1 MNTSQQGIELIKK
14 FEGVRYQA
22 YDDGVGVWTIGV
34 GHTKGV
40 VKGDKIDDATVDKY
54 LREDLESAEYAVN
67 NLVKVELDQSQFDA
81 LVSLVFNIGSGAF
94 SNSTLLKMLNKGK
107 FDAAA
112 DQFLRWNLAGGKVL
126 LGLTKRRIAE
136 RMLFLTGHP

>member
-40 VKGDKIDDATVDKY
+40 VKGDKIDDRQVDEF
-54 LREDLESAEYAVN
+54 LRQDLESAEYAVN
-67 NLVKVELDQSQFDA
+67 SLVKVELRQTQFDA

-94 SNSTLLKMLNKGK
+94 ASSTLLKLLNKGRPEM
-107 FDAAA
+107 AA
-112 DQFLRWNLAGGKVL
+112 DQFPRWNMGGGKIL
-126 LGLTKRRIAE
+126 LGLTKRRAAE
-136 RMLFLTGHP
+136 RLLFLS

>member
-14 FEGVRYQA
+14 FEGIRYQA

-40 VKGDKIDDATVDKY
+40 VKGDKIDDAKVDEY

-67 NLVKVELDQSQFDA
+67 SLVKVELKQSQFDA

-94 SNSTLLKMLNKGK
+94 SKSTLLKLLNKGRY
-107 FDAAA
+107 DMAA
-112 DQFLRWNLAGGKVL
+112 DQFPRWNLAGGKIL
-126 LGLTKRRIAE
+126 LGLTKRRAAE
-136 RMLFLTGHP
+136 RLLFMS

>member
-14 FEGVRYQA
+14 FEGVRYEA

-40 VKGDKIDDATVDKY
+40 MKGDKIDDRQVDQF

-67 NLVKVELDQSQFDA
+67 SLVKVELRQSQFDA

-94 SNSTLLKMLNKGK
+94 ASSTLLKLLNKGRPEM
-107 FDAAA
+107 AA
-112 DQFLRWNLAGGKVL
+112 DQFPRWNMAGGKVMR
-126 LGLTKRRIAE
+126 GLVTRRAAE
-136 RMLFLTGHP
+136 RLLFMS

>member
-14 FEGVRYQA
+14 FEGVRYHA

-40 VKGDKIDDATVDKY
+40 MPGDKIDDRQVDQF
-54 LREDLESAEYAVN
+54 LREDLESAEYAVSR
-67 NLVKVELDQSQFDA
+67 LVKVDLTQNAFDA

-94 SNSTLLKMLNKGK
+94 ASSTLLKMLNKGQTQ
-107 FDAAA
+107 AAA
-112 DQFLRWNLAGGKVL
+112 DQFLKWTMAGGKVL
-126 LGLTKRRIAE
+126 RGLVTRRAAE
-136 RMLFLTGHP
+136 RVLFLS

>member
-1 MNTSQQGIELIKK
+1 MKASQQCLELVKK
-14 FEGVRYQA
+14 FEGVRYEA
-22 YDDGVGVWTIGV
+22 YRCPAGVPTIGA

-40 VKGDKIDDATVDKY
+40 VMGDKIDDATVDQF

-67 NLVKVELDQSQFDA
+67 SLVKVDLEQHQFDA

-94 SNSTLLKMLNKGK
+94 SKSTLLKMLNKGS

-112 DQFLRWNLAGGKVL
+112 DQFLRWNLAGGRVL

>member
-14 FEGVRYQA
+14 FEGIRYQA

-40 VKGDKIDDATVDKY
+40 VKGDKIDDAKVDEY

-67 NLVKVELDQSQFDA
+67 SLVKVELRQTQFDA

-94 SNSTLLKMLNKGK
+94 ASSTLLKMLNKGSLQ
-107 FDAAA
+107 AAA
-112 DQFLRWNLAGGKVL
+112 DQFPRWNMAGGKVL
-126 LGLTKRRIAE
+126 RGLVARRAAE
-136 RMLFLTGHP
+136 RLLFLS

>member
-40 VKGDKIDDATVDKY
+40 MKGDKIDDRQVDEF
-54 LREDLESAEYAVN
+54 LRKDIESAEYAVN
-67 NLVKVELDQSQFDA
+67 SLVKVELRQTQFDA

-94 SNSTLLKMLNKGK
+94 ASSTLLKLLNKGRY
-107 FDAAA
+107 DMAA
-112 DQFLRWNLAGGKVL
+112 DQFGRWNMAGGKIL
-126 LGLTKRRIAE
+126 LGLTKRRAAE
-136 RMLFLTGHP
+136 RLLFMS

>member
-1 MNTSQQGIELIKK
+1 MNTSQQGVELIKK

-40 VKGDKIDDATVDKY
+40 VKGDQIDDRQVDEF
-54 LREDLESAEYAVN
+54 LRQDLESAEYAVN
-67 NLVKVELDQSQFDA
+67 SLVKVELRQTQFDA

-94 SNSTLLKMLNKGK
+94 ANSTLLKLLNKGRPEM
-107 FDAAA
+107 AA
-112 DQFLRWNLAGGKVL
+112 DQFPRWNMGGGKIL
-126 LGLTKRRIAE
+126 LGLVKRRAAE
-136 RMLFLTGHP
+136 RLLFLS

>member
-22 YDDGVGVWTIGV
+22 YDDGVGIWTIGV

-40 VKGDKIDDATVDKY
+40 VKGDKIDDRQVDEF
-54 LREDLESAEYAVN
+54 LRQDLESAEYAVN
-67 NLVKVELDQSQFDA
+67 SLVKVELRQSQFDA

-94 SNSTLLKMLNKGK
+94 ASSTLLKMLNKGLY
-107 FDAAA
+107 DTAA
-112 DQFLRWNLAGGKVL
+112 DQFARWNMAGGKVMR
-126 LGLTKRRIAE
+126 GLVTRRAAE
-136 RMLFLTGHP
+136 RLLFLS

>member
-1 MNTSQQGIELIKK
+1 MNISQRGIELIKK
-14 FEGVRYQA
+14 FEGIRYVA

-40 VKGDKIDDATVDKY
+40 VKGDKIDDRQVDEY

-67 NLVKVELDQSQFDA
+67 SLAKVDLEQHQFDA

-94 SNSTLLKMLNKGK
+94 SKSTLLKMLNKGQYQV
-107 FDAAA
+107 AA
-112 DQFLRWNLAGGKVL
+112 DQFPRWNMGGGKVMA
-126 LGLTKRRIAE
+126 GLVKRRSAE
-136 RMLFLTGHP
+136 RMLFLGQS

>member
-1 MNTSQQGIELIKK
+1 MNTSPRGIELIKQH
-14 FEGVRYQA
+14 EGVRYQA

-40 VKGDKIDDATVDKY
+40 MKGDTIDDAKVDQY

-67 NLVKVELDQSQFDA
+67 SMVKVELKQSQFDA

-94 SNSTLLKMLNKGK
+94 SSSTLLKLLNKGRY
-107 FDAAA
+107 DMAA
-112 DQFLRWNLAGGKVL
+112 DQFPRWNMAGGKVL
-126 LGLTKRRIAE
+126 RGLVTRRAAE
-136 RMLFLTGHP
+136 RLLFLS